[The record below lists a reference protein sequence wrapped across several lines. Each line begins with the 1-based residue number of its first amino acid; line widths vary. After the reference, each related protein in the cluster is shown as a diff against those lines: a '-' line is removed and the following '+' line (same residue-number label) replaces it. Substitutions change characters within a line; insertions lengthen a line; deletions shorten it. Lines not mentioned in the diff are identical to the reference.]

1 MNFSGRVFDMK
12 PQNSVDSPEPRAQRV
27 PTTSTGL
34 ELYSVV
40 ALLVLL
46 SACGTAGNIL
56 VLLVFRKRRDRLVST
71 VLIIVLACVD
81 LSTCVII
88 MPYTVF
94 MEIAGFLIQSD
105 TVCKIY
111 QFLITSNIPYSALIM
126 VTIAADRYLCVCH
139 PLVRSASTRK
149 AKTAVVGLGLC
160 AAGIGGCVSLMYG
173 VYHRPSVQCRTT
185 AGESTTDALDAND
198 IMTAMSYTTRNR
210 NETPP
215 RGRGRPPCASCPDLA
230 CLKTTPTNNATSA
243 AAAAAG
249 VPLAGGNWNS
259 DPAAAGVGAD
269 TVFDGVCAPNDLILS
284 EDFQWHFQKVYNGL
298 YLVCLVTVVAL
309 YVLIYRSVML
319 RRKRRL
325 REKRKSQTIVASL
338 ARQQKNGGGS
348 VAMHDMTPGGEP
360 ATRQEALY
368 APMVSRA
375 ADVSRDHMSSAGTG
389 SRLGR
394 RKSWPFDAN
403 WMANMKT
410 AVMLFVVTI
419 VFIVTF
425 LPAFMMTL
433 KVIPYNAFVFYLY
446 FANNVANPFIYS
458 FMNQNFRDEL
468 RRIAR
473 FRVPAPSTPF

>member
-1 MNFSGRVFDMK
+1 MNFSKVRLESAEFRE
-12 PQNSVDSPEPRAQRV
+12 SPEPKMTQRV
-27 PTTSTGL
+27 PTASTGL

-46 SACGTAGNIL
+46 SACGTAGNTL

-81 LSTCVII
+81 LSTCIVI
-88 MPYTVF
+88 MPYTAF
-94 MEIAGFLIQSD
+94 MEITGFLIKSD
-105 TVCKIY
+105 TICKLY
-111 QFLITSNIPYSALIM
+111 QFLITSNIPYSAFIM

-173 VYHRPSVQCRTT
+173 VYHRP
-185 AGESTTDALDAND
+185 AP
-198 IMTAMSYTTRNR
+198 TRSR
-210 NETPP
+210 NETLF
-215 RGRGRPPCASCPDLA
+215 RTGRICASCPDLV
-230 CLKTTPTNNATSA
+230 CLRDTPKNSYTVTA
-243 AAAAAG
+243 ASQ
-249 VPLAGGNWNS
+249 AGGNWS
-259 DPAAAGVGAD
+259 GDPPSGP
-269 TVFDGVCAPNDLILS
+269 VFDGVCAPNDLILS

-298 YLVCLVTVVAL
+298 YLVCLVIVVAL

-319 RRKRRL
+319 RRRRRL
-325 REKRKSQTIVASL
+325 REKRKSQSIVASL
-338 ARQQKNGGGS
+338 ARQQKNGGGGGS
-348 VAMHDMTPGGEP
+348 VAMHEVTPGGETT
-360 ATRQEALY
+360 TRQEPLY
-368 APMVSRA
+368 APMIPRA
-375 ADVSRDHMSSAGTG
+375 TADVSRDHQSGGNTGTG

-394 RKSWPFDAN
+394 RKSWSFDAN

-410 AVMLFVVTI
+410 AVMLFVVTV

-473 FRVPAPSTPF
+473 LRVPAHSTPF